1 MTSPRPTPPR
11 ASTPSKR
18 EHVSPAQSDAD
29 MHILPW
35 KRLMSLHFYHGNDDD
50 LYLLLAMGPFSFFF
64 FYHFLFLK
72 RNGAGHLI
80 SMETGHGSAH
90 LRPQLMMHPRRHIC
104 FQAAG
109 QSVLLYNI

>member
-1 MTSPRPTPPR
+1 MTSPRPTPRR

-18 EHVSPAQSDAD
+18 EHLARPESDAD

-64 FYHFLFLK
+64 
-72 RNGAGHLI
+72 LI
-80 SMETGHGSAH
+80 ISFFSKGTEQG
-90 LRPQLMMHPRRHIC
+90 I
-104 FQAAG
+104 
-109 QSVLLYNI
+109 